1 MSTTVWLIAAGVA
14 AFLVLAWKLAGRSM
28 ESHIQRAIR
37 DEDSGPLIEA
47 ALRHGEAG
55 QPDAFNRAIKGLWDA
70 YERELAVPVIKAL
83 VEHHGDVPIA
93 QYWLQQLQ
101 TVEPDLARETLD
113 SAFLEEHYQP
123 EVAAACGKA
132 G

>member
-1 MSTTVWLIAAGVA
+1 MSTAVWLIPVGVA
-14 AFLVLAWKLAGRSM
+14 VFLVLAWKLSSRSI
-28 ESHIQRAIR
+28 ESHIQRAIK
-37 DEDSGPLIEA
+37 DEDVGPLIEVV
-47 ALRHGEAG
+47 LDRGEAG
-55 QPDAFNRAIKGLWDA
+55 RPDTFNRAIKGLWDA
-70 YERELAVPVIKAL
+70 YERSLAVPVIIAL

-101 TVEPDLARETLD
+101 TVEPDLASETLD
-113 SAFLEEHYQP
+113 SAFLEEHYEP

>member
-1 MSTTVWLIAAGVA
+1 M
-14 AFLVLAWKLAGRSM
+14 
-28 ESHIQRAIR
+28 
-37 DEDSGPLIEA
+37 
-47 ALRHGEAG
+47 RHHE
-55 QPDAFNRAIKGLWDA
+55 
-70 YERELAVPVIKAL
+70 
-83 VEHHGDVPIA
+83 DVPIA